1 MGRNIW
7 QSEHPAAMI
16 QAIHGI
22 VKNRLNVKEALELY
36 DDVKTKIIDRLLHL
50 NKCKINIYH
59 NKKSPYVT
67 YGLSFILIISNL
79 VRSLQIAYVPNNLTT
94 FTKRTV
100 MPLKSYLSN
109 TRNDAVFQAP
119 TVDQSLWRPVAIAA
133 SSTADA
139 ASVA

>member
-59 NKKSPYVT
+59 IRKSPYVT
-67 YGLSFILIISNL
+67 YGLLHFLLFQIWLGLYRSRTFQTISP
-79 VRSLQIAYVPNNLTT
+79 RSPNVL
-94 FTKRTV
+94 
-100 MPLKSYLSN
+100 
-109 TRNDAVFQAP
+109 
-119 TVDQSLWRPVAIAA
+119 
-133 SSTADA
+133 
-139 ASVA
+139 

>member
-50 NKCKINIYH
+50 NKCKINIYYIKEKPIC
-59 NKKSPYVT
+59 NIWAFFT
-67 YGLSFILIISNL
+67 FLIISNL

-100 MPLKSYLSN
+100 MPLKSYL
-109 TRNDAVFQAP
+109 F
-119 TVDQSLWRPVAIAA
+119 
-133 SSTADA
+133 
-139 ASVA
+139 